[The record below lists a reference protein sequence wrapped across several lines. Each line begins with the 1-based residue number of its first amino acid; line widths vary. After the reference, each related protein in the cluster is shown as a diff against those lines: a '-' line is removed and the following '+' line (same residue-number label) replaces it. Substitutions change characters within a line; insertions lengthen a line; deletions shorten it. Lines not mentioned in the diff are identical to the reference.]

1 MDRAD
6 LRAWA
11 AECRAYASTC
21 PNRERSAVTELAEA
35 FEAMADTLDAE
46 TAAAP
51 APRQ

>member
-21 PNRERSAVTELAEA
+21 SHRERSTVAELAEA
-35 FEAMADTLDAE
+35 FEAMADMLDAE
-46 TAAAP
+46 SAP
-51 APRQ
+51 VTPPRQ